1 MHCFVGLP
9 LSVQDYRGK
18 KYDTCLFFFLS
29 WPILLLLAGR
39 YLHRF
44 LIDHRI
50 CTLVFCILC
59 NLKINDT
66 ASLSWTI
73 VFIPIFGLLIL
84 WIFIFIYVLSMS
96 ALNVFILKK
105 QQMDSVILYLVASIG
120 TFASLVIFVSLET
133 SDESTVNTY
142 ALIATSIL
150 LVSEILFFI
159 GIVKS
164 ADATIALVIDRMGS
178 DRPQNLVRS
187 EEGWEIDTTMS
198 FEHYPFVGEIE
209 TTRSISNNEERV
221 LLPFCGCCVNLAV
234 GDLLCSREAVPC
246 REEGSQSGSRN
257 EFESLA

>member
-133 SDESTVNTY
+133 FDESTVNTY

-221 LLPFCGCCVNLAV
+221 LLPFCGCCVN
-234 GDLLCSREAVPC
+234 P
-246 REEGSQSGSRN
+246 
-257 EFESLA
+257 F